1 MTKTVIWGTVFA
13 AVFVI
18 SMVAVIP
25 LADAAG
31 HLAITSKATKNTGAV
46 SKVTFTTSVNIP
58 QDGSAG
64 AFGFAALGNSAIL
77 AITTHGGVG
86 PDSPVQANQADPVF
100 HTHVITLNFASGACA
115 SGVEVAS
122 ITFAEAGQLKV
133 KGNTVKV
140 TAIPQ
145 SQTGGLTGALASFN
159 LSVIGPLNNPTNV
172 CVDNLTIFP

>member
-1 MTKTVIWGTVFA
+1 MTKTVIWGGVLA

-18 SMVAVIP
+18 SMIVAVP

-31 HLAITSKATKNTGAV
+31 HLVITSKATKNTGAV

-64 AFGFAALGNSAIL
+64 AFGFGVIGNSAIL

-86 PDSPVQANQADPVF
+86 PDSSAQANQADPVF
-100 HTHVITLNFASGACA
+100 HTHVITLNTASIACA
-115 SGVEVAS
+115 SGVEVAT

-140 TAIPQ
+140 TAVPQ
-145 SQTGGLTGALASFN
+145 SQTGGLTNTLASFT
-159 LSVIGPLNNPTNV
+159 LSVIGLPSAPTNV
-172 CVDNLTIFP
+172 CVNGLTIFP